1 MAAKKKNNIPLKDIT
16 AAIDRCDFD
25 FYSRLSKE
33 DKKAF
38 SPWMVMRY
46 ASSAR
51 GTDAYHYLLMVN
63 DIVNVDFNTL
73 KNHPELQWKLLAT
86 CGIGHNTFHPWVPPG
101 KGKKAATK
109 VGKFLHQV
117 FPTLNR
123 KEVELLEQINSKD
136 DLKEL
141 AKDHGLDDKAI
152 KDLFK

>member
-1 MAAKKKNNIPLKDIT
+1 MAKNKIPLKDIT
-16 AAIDRCDFD
+16 GAIDRCDFD
-25 FYSRLSKE
+25 FYARLSKE

-51 GTDAYHYLLMVN
+51 GADAYHYLLMVN
-63 DIVNVDFNTL
+63 DIVNVEFNTL

-101 KGKKAATK
+101 KGKKKATK
-109 VGKFLHQV
+109 IGKFLHDTY
-117 FPTLNR
+117 PTLNR
-123 KEVELLEQINSKD
+123 KEIELLEQMNSKD
-136 DLKEL
+136 DLKQL
-141 AKDHGLDDKAI
+141 AKDHGMDDKTI

>member
-1 MAAKKKNNIPLKDIT
+1 MAKKKANIPLKDIT

-25 FYSRLSKE
+25 FYSRLTKE
-33 DKKAF
+33 EKKAF

-51 GTDAYHYLLMVN
+51 GMDAYHYLLMVN
-63 DIVNVDFNTL
+63 DIVNVDFNVL

-101 KGKKAATK
+101 KGKKESTK
-109 VGKFLHQV
+109 VGKFLHSV
-117 FPTLNR
+117 YPTLNR
-123 KEVELLEQINSKD
+123 KEVELLEQMNSKD
-136 DLKEL
+136 DLKQL
-141 AKDHGLDDKAI
+141 ARDHGLDDKAI